1 MHNHLY
7 PKTPELKNND
17 FIKPSQAFKNS
28 ALKVAFSIVLFF
40 LFYLFFVLLSA
51 GILVASV
58 LGGIALVSFK
68 PNILTLAAGFGL
80 VSVGAMLFIF
90 LLKFVFSRTEDENPL
105 RKEIKE
111 EEQPQLFAF
120 IKKLSEET
128 NTLMPRKI
136 FVSPDVNAAVFYN
149 SGFWSM
155 FFPVRKN
162 LEIGLG
168 LVNAL
173 NISEFKSVLAHEFG
187 HFAQS
192 SMKIGSYIYTVNRAV
207 FNLVYEYDRWDELL
221 SKWAGTGG
229 IFGFFAGVTF
239 WLVEGIRNVLKGAY
253 QLIHVNYMSLSRE
266 MEYHAD
272 LVAVSVSGNQ
282 PFISALRKIEFSS
295 FAYTNTTGFL
305 NALAAKGKCSSNLY
319 EDHVFTIS
327 HLAKM
332 NKLSFTE
339 GEFVLSEQDL
349 ESSMHR
355 SRVNVKDQWASH
367 PSITEREENIAKVA
381 VESEV
386 LPNSAWELFQNAA
399 HLQATF
405 TQNMYQF
412 GFPEESFES
421 LVPQEFGSFV
431 EEELNKYQLS
441 EKYNGFYDNRYL
453 SELSL
458 QDVETIEEAPDFSE
472 CYAREQ
478 VECIGRLY
486 TNKADLELLKQISLG
501 QIQTKYFEFDG
512 VKYKRKEARKL
523 MPILEKEI
531 EEQEKA
537 VKELDEKS
545 FQFNLLQAKKNGQE
559 KELVEK
565 YQRLL
570 EAQGR
575 LKEIEEI
582 QVGAQELASQ
592 LYEKPRWTE
601 GEMNKLLLELNRL
614 EKELKKFLQEQDIP
628 AVVEKMEDEAAIKNL
643 QEYTAQD
650 AFFIKSS
657 EFDEA
662 GFINLSNL
670 IFELFTA
677 SGAAYGATLKDLTDF
692 QLQFEMEDSG
702 SSTL

>member
-1 MHNHLY
+1 MHSHLY

-28 ALKVAFSIVLFF
+28 ALKVVFSIVLFF
-40 LFYLFFVLLSA
+40 LFYFFLVLLSA

-58 LGGIALVSFK
+58 LGWIALVSFK

-80 VSVGAMLFIF
+80 VSVGVMLFIF
-90 LLKFVFSRTEDENPL
+90 LLKFVFSRTKDENPL

-111 EEQPQLFAF
+111 EEQPKLFAF
-120 IKKLSEET
+120 LKKLSEET
-128 NTLMPRKI
+128 NTPMPRKI

-173 NISEFKSVLAHEFG
+173 NVSEFKSVLAHEFG

-272 LVAVSVSGNQ
+272 LVAVSVSGNK

-319 EDHVFTIS
+319 ENHAFTVS

-386 LPNSAWELFQNAA
+386 LTNSAWELFQNAA

-431 EEELNKYQLS
+431 EEEFNKYQLS

-453 SELSL
+453 SELDM
-458 QDVETIEEAPDFSE
+458 QDVETIEGAPDFSE
-472 CYAREQ
+472 CYTREQ

-486 TNKADLELLKQISLG
+486 ANKADLELLRQISLG

-523 MPILEKEI
+523 IPILEKEI
-531 EEQEKA
+531 EGQEKA

-545 FQFNLLQAKKNGQE
+545 FQLNLFQAKKNGQE

-565 YQRLL
+565 YQQLF

-582 QVGAQELASQ
+582 HLGTQELASQ

-601 GEMNKLLLELNRL
+601 EEIKSLLLELNRL
-614 EKELKKFLQEQDIP
+614 EKELKGFLQRQDIP
-628 AVVEKMEDEAAIKNL
+628 AVVEKMEDEAAKKSL

-670 IFELFTA
+670 VFELFTTF
-677 SGAAYGATLKDLTDF
+677 GAAYGATLKDLTDF
-692 QLQFEMEDSG
+692 QLQFELEDSR
-702 SSTL
+702 SAT